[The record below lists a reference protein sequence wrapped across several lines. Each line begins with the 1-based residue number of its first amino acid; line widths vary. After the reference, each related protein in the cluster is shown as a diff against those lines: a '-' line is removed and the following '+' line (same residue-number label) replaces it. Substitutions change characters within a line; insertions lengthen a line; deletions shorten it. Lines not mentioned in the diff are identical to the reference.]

1 LGQLGTP
8 GGGLGF
14 GYACTNLAGA
24 VRKAF
29 SGPRLPA
36 GENAVDSVIPVARL
50 SDMLLH
56 PGETYEF
63 DGQQRRYPDIRLVYW
78 AGGNAFHHHQDINR
92 LCEAWR
98 RPETVVVHEQ
108 YWTAQ
113 AKFSDIVLPATT
125 SLERE
130 DIGSGG
136 HDGFMIAMSAQIP
149 PVGEARDDYAIFC
162 DLADR
167 LGFGEAFSEGRDA
180 GQWLRHLY
188 EESRPRAQ
196 EEGIALPS
204 FDDFWQQGVLEYS
217 APERPQIFLADF
229 RADPQR
235 YPLSTPSGK
244 IELFSATVA
253 GFGYREC
260 PGHPWWDEQE
270 AARQRQEAARWPLHL
285 LSSQPRAR
293 LHSQYDHGSVS
304 RATKVQGREPLWMHP
319 SDAQG
324 RDIREGSVVKVYNDR
339 GAILAG
345 VHLSEQILPGVV
357 QMSTGAWYDPLDP
370 KEERSLDK
378 HGNPNVLT
386 EDRGS
391 SRLGQ
396 GCSAQSCWVEIA
408 PWREELPPITAFDPP
423 KFIEV

>member
-1 LGQLGTP
+1 
-8 GGGLGF
+8 
-14 GYACTNLAGA
+14 
-24 VRKAF
+24 
-29 SGPRLPA
+29 
-36 GENAVDSVIPVARL
+36 
-50 SDMLLH
+50 M
-56 PGETYEF
+56 
-63 DGQQRRYPDIRLVYW
+63 
-78 AGGNAFHHHQDINR
+78 
-92 LCEAWR
+92 
-98 RPETVVVHEQ
+98 
-108 YWTAQ
+108 
-113 AKFSDIVLPATT
+113 
-125 SLERE
+125 
-130 DIGSGG
+130 
-136 HDGFMIAMSAQIP
+136 
-149 PVGEARDDYAIFC
+149 
-162 DLADR
+162 
-167 LGFGEAFSEGRDA
+167 
-180 GQWLRHLY
+180 
-188 EESRPRAQ
+188 
-196 EEGIALPS
+196 
-204 FDDFWQQGVLEYS
+204 LEYS

-319 SDAQG
+319 SDAQA